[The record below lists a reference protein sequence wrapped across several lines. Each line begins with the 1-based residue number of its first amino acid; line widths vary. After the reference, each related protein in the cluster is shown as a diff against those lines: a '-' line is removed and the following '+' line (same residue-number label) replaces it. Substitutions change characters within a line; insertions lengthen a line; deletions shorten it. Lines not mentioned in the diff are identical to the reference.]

1 MEAPL
6 KQDVALEDVPVCKK
20 LRTKMY
26 FVVGREHVDLRSSGP
41 TAQYWCS
48 QTVTVLGPDDFY
60 CAPEVCQP
68 GRACFEP
75 EE

>member
-1 MEAPL
+1 MEAPV
-6 KQDVALEDVPVCKK
+6 KQDVALDDVPVCKK

>member
-1 MEAPL
+1 
-6 KQDVALEDVPVCKK
+6 
-20 LRTKMY
+20 MY